1 VILSLTWTSLAQA
14 MREDGYVSYDRYLS
28 RDYGRWLVLECE
40 ECNNTLNDDGWC
52 EYCMEDEDE

>member
-1 VILSLTWTSLAQA
+1 